1 MNTSEQLP
9 VELESELA
17 IPPVLPEQRIAVELA
32 EAHEAVANGNATHEQ
47 QLAVSS
53 FEAGA
58 EHGQE
63 TAINEIAKRTVE
75 ERTETDNPD
84 WLEST
89 EATIAA
95 WPSVDTARKPFGE
108 PKKKSDRELRG
119 YEDIRDYLLRSRTE
133 ADAAPDEDTHYEE
146 TMGKTLQEMT
156 EKQLV
161 KKWAQAED
169 VGDRTVSTDVQEE
182 IKTRLL
188 AKRGSEDKKLEH
200 IDKLHEDMTKLRK
213 EIKVEDATEE
223 SPSEVKTEQP
233 KDEDPVEILE
243 LGNAKLGN
251 VDKII
256 AQKAKETVEQ
266 EKLDVKNAKGFRGF
280 MKKIGTG
287 IKYSALFAQEA
298 ERGIGLRLKADIL
311 SEVEANG
318 GSISPNRFLEVLGY
332 EVNDLDTASRAMLTA
347 MTDEVFQ
354 REGDSVITVDG
365 IRHEDDDPIQV
376 ELSLDAKAITHE
388 FIEAV
393 SQPGLSQE
401 DIAKIKQQYGSML
414 DARFGKFR
422 SENQNYGTG
431 DLEVAT
437 SNAAKILESCMAV
450 LGHDNGREKVT
461 SMIDQ
466 MKIKIGNIIYG
477 SNNNLETKYLETTAA
492 KMKARNTASV
502 IAKSAIVT
510 GSWVGSGAAGNWAT
524 QQLSTKGAK
533 LAGASLGGALLGPA
547 GAILG
552 IGAGAAVSAVYAR
565 HLGRKRANESVNIAS
580 ITRGEAGSRDDDEIL
595 RDLAPT
601 TKNFVETTTNLQS
614 FMAKESEDGEWQL
627 RSDLSNEEVLIAM
640 TLIADTGSRLDIEAR
655 SNVGNVSLNLFESTD
670 KATYNSERISM
681 IQSQKALENLLIS
694 EYGGKT
700 IEVPYTG
707 EDETFTQEV
716 EFDQVLAGQIITSE
730 LAIQNDL
737 AETKAAIDTYINQQG
752 RNAAKFGG
760 GLAAAA
766 AVLSAVGFEVATK
779 GNARTLIDNFR
790 SQSAVG
796 AGTSETI
803 STTTTSRV
811 GIAQVLERS
820 GGTKQSITEF
830 LNNDTPGRSDGT
842 ELGMNFHTD
851 SAGGIVIG
859 QNPGV
864 AGGNG
869 VSVNLM
875 ESAKEGNLFAYLDAS
890 DGTSVKVPLSVVDGK
905 IEAVIPKGSALRD
918 LFTSKDGKW
927 HFLGKSLHTGVA
939 TGESTNMSIAA
950 VLGENSD
957 GINITETTE
966 QIVQNASPAA
976 PPQGVFP
983 LTGVVPPPGPKSIFS
998 KRQEEENAE
1007 TIASEQ
1013 IGIFNDQNSN
1023 ENIEEAESNQDV
1035 STPVKT
1041 DSPTISQP
1049 VVDLQQPVQ
1058 VQTQSVAEDDESKTT
1073 GIEKSND
1080 TTPKIAEIDPN
1091 SVQSKPLSPGQI
1103 LERLANPNSNGLV
1116 FSIDGSKYRLLGSN
1130 GNGYQLE
1137 VIGADNAAKYISINK
1152 TDLRQAIEADKFR
1165 ATDFL
1170 GTNNAEEIVS
1180 DLKDGEEFY
1189 DKVLKK
1195 HVKVSRDP
1203 SDSSK
1208 FIFVEVEKTDRV
1220 PGPNKPYEIPL
1231 QSFIDSLTNGA
1242 LAPSTSRGVQLS

>member
-1 MNTSEQLP
+1 MGEDLTPPNAILPEEQP
-9 VELESELA
+9 G
-17 IPPVLPEQRIAVELA
+17 VLPEQQLAAELVEA
-32 EAHEAVANGNATHEQ
+32 QAAVADGTATHEQ

-53 FEAGA
+53 FEVGA
-58 EHGQE
+58 EHGQD
-63 TAINEIAKRTVE
+63 TAISELAQRTVE
-75 ERTETDNPD
+75 ERTITDSPD

-95 WPSVDTARKPFGE
+95 WPAVDTARRPFGE
-108 PKKKSDRELRG
+108 PKKKSDRELHG

-133 ADAAPDEDTHYEE
+133 DEAAPDENAHYDE
-146 TMGKTLQEMT
+146 TMGKTLQDMT

-161 KKWAQAED
+161 NKWAQAED
-169 VGDRTVSTDVQEE
+169 VGDRTVSTDIQDE
-182 IKTRLL
+182 IRTRLA
-188 AKRGSEDKKLEH
+188 AKRGSEDKKQEH
-200 IDKLHEDMTKLRK
+200 VDKLHEDMTKLRK

-223 SPSEVKTEQP
+223 SPSEVETEQP
-233 KDEDPVEILE
+233 KDEEPVEILE

-280 MKKIGTG
+280 MKKIATG
-287 IKYSALFAQEA
+287 VKYSALFAQEA
-298 ERGIGLRLKADIL
+298 ERGIGLRLKADVL

-332 EVNDLDTASRAMLTA
+332 EVNDLDAASRAMLTA
-347 MTDEVFQ
+347 MTDEIF
-354 REGDSVITVDG
+354 RRDGDSVIDVDS

-401 DIAKIKQQYGSML
+401 DITKIKQQYGSML

-502 IAKSAIVT
+502 LVKSSIVAA
-510 GSWVGSGAAGNWAT
+510 SWAGSGAAGTWAT

-552 IGAGAAVSAVYAR
+552 IGAGAAVSALYAR
-565 HLGRKRANESVNIAS
+565 NLGRKRANESVKLAS
-580 ITRGEAGSRDDDEIL
+580 ITRGEAGSRDEDEIL
-595 RDLAPT
+595 RDLAPST
-601 TKNFVETTTNLQS
+601 LSFTETTDSLQN
-614 FMAKESEDGEWQL
+614 FMTRESNESEWQL
-627 RSDLSNEEVLIAM
+627 KSDLTNEEVLLAM
-640 TLIADTGSRLDIEAR
+640 TLIADTGNRLAIEAQ

-670 KATYNSERISM
+670 KASFNSERISM
-681 IQSQKALENLLIS
+681 IKAQGALQGLLDS
-694 EYGGKT
+694 EFSGKNIGILT
-700 IEVPYTG
+700 TKNG
-707 EDETFTQEV
+707 ESTTQEV
-716 EFDQVLAGQIITSE
+716 DFDQVFAGQIIASD
-730 LAIQNDL
+730 LGIQNDL
-737 AETKAAIDTYINQQG
+737 AKTKAAIDTYINQQG

-779 GNARTLIDNFR
+779 GNARTLIDNFHA
-790 SQSAVG
+790 QSAVG
-796 AGTSETI
+796 TGTSETI
-803 STTTTSRV
+803 SSTSTSRV
-811 GIAQVLERS
+811 GIAQVLERN
-820 GGTKQSITEF
+820 GGTRQNITEY

-851 SAGGIVIG
+851 SAGGIIID
-859 QNPGV
+859 QNPGI
-864 AGGNG
+864 AGRNG

-890 DGTSVKVPLSVVDGK
+890 DGTSVKVPLNVVDGK
-905 IEAVIPKGSALRD
+905 IEAVIPKGSALHD
-918 LFTSKDGKW
+918 LFTAKDGKW

-939 TGESTNMSIAA
+939 TGENTNMSIAA

-957 GINITETTE
+957 GINITETTPG
-966 QIVQNASPAA
+966 IIQNVPVAV

-998 KRQEEENAE
+998 SRQEE
-1007 TIASEQ
+1007 
-1013 IGIFNDQNSN
+1013 
-1023 ENIEEAESNQDV
+1023 
-1035 STPVKT
+1035 
-1041 DSPTISQP
+1041 
-1049 VVDLQQPVQ
+1049 
-1058 VQTQSVAEDDESKTT
+1058 DESETT
-1073 GIEKSND
+1073 ATESSTEGRVKMAAAAPRKPRSESTETSGD
-1080 TTPKIAEIDPN
+1080 TTPKNAEIGPS
-1091 SVQSKPLSPGQI
+1091 SVQSKSLTPDQI
-1103 LERLANPNSNGLV
+1103 IDRLANPNARGSV
-1116 FSIDGSKYRLLGSN
+1116 ITIDG
-1130 GNGYQLE
+1130 E
-1137 VIGADNAAKYISINK
+1137 
-1152 TDLRQAIEADKFR
+1152 KFR
-1165 ATDFL
+1165 VLEAGKNNFRLQVLGVESNEETITVTNAYMKSALEKDRFRAEDFL
-1170 GTNNAEEIVS
+1170 GTNNAEEIIS
-1180 DLKDGEEFY
+1180 DLRDGEEFY
-1189 DKVLKK
+1189 DKDLKK

-1203 SDSSK
+1203 ADKSK
-1208 FIFVEVEKTDRV
+1208 FIFLEVENTNRDQ
-1220 PGPNKPYEIPL
+1220 GPNNPYEIPL
-1231 QSFIDSLTNGA
+1231 QSFIDSLTNGT
-1242 LAPSTSRGVQLS
+1242 LSPSASRGVQLS